1 MTIFRRI
8 CKVIALPL
16 AAVMLLASVPLGAV
30 QAGMVSTEDVIG
42 TAQVE
47 ADREAVNAFLA
58 SEAVSEQL
66 RALGIDPDEAA
77 RRASALSED
86 ELRVIAGRI
95 NELPAGQD
103 AGSTVA
109 AIVGVALF
117 IFLVL
122 LITDL
127 LGLTDVFPFVKSQRV

>member
-1 MTIFRRI
+1 MRIFRRI

-47 ADREAVNAFLA
+47 ADRERVNAFLA
-58 SEAVSEQL
+58 SEAVRDQL
-66 RALGIDPDEAA
+66 RALGIDADEAT
-77 RRASALSED
+77 RRASALSDE

-95 NELPAGQD
+95 DEMPAGQSA
-103 AGSTVA
+103 AGA
-109 AIVGVALF
+109 IIGAIVF

-127 LGLTDVFPFVKSQRV
+127 LGLTDVFPFIKSQRV

>member
-16 AAVMLLASVPLGAV
+16 AVVMLLASVPLGAV

-42 TAQVE
+42 TAQAE
-47 ADREAVNAFLA
+47 ADREKVDAFLA

-66 RALGIDPDEAA
+66 RVLGIDANEAT
-77 RRASALSED
+77 RRASALSDD

-95 NELPAGQD
+95 DEMPAGQST
-103 AGSTVA
+103 AG
-109 AIVGVALF
+109 AIVGAVVLIF
-117 IFLVL
+117 IVL

-127 LGLTDVFPFVKSQRV
+127 LGLTNVFGFVNRRA